1 MWLKPKF
8 DQFINCW
15 RSVINVPKFSTTEK
29 QVRWVRTY
37 VVTFGN
43 FMSFCNINSGW
54 KRVVWFFDEKIYLF
68 IHGLVNL
75 SNFRDYILLPKT
87 FFIKFFFVKIN
98 FSSKIISDEKRN
110 SVYNFWRKN
119 TKISTKKVFDRI
131 IFWRKNFFLD
141 LMVHLQAQIK
151 TSITKYCDNELS
163 WVW

>member
-110 SVYNFWRKN
+110 SVYNFFNNK
-119 TKISTKKVFDRI
+119 
-131 IFWRKNFFLD
+131 IFWQKMSPPLNFRNSTHRIRILQ
-141 LMVHLQAQIK
+141 LMTESDEVQNFMNFTVCQ
-151 TSITKYCDNELS
+151 T
-163 WVW
+163 